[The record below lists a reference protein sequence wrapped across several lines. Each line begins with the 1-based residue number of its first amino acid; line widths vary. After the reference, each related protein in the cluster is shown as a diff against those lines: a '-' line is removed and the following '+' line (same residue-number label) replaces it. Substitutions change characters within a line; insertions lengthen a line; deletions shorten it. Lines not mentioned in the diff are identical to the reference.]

1 MLRLISSRPLL
12 YSRCFLSSASSSF
25 LSRNDMAKLQSLE
38 KQAEGN
44 IADKTVQHKLYDTM
58 LQYQMQDLVVQRFE
72 KNMKKHLLP
81 PNVDLVL
88 GDYFKAL
95 MMQRRS
101 DFRIAM
107 ASKVKQK
114 FENWGY
120 FVKLLSNFIVILIVA
135 TAFSGIFQE
144 SGLMSAKDEPKTA
157 ITSDVRFS
165 DVRGCDEAK
174 EELEDVVKFLKNPE
188 QFRKFGGVLPK
199 GVLLTGPPGTGKTL
213 LAKAV
218 AGEADVPFFYASGS
232 EFEEMFVGLGAKRIR
247 ELFKNAKATGRC
259 IVFIDEID
267 AIGGTR
273 KLKDMQSM
281 RMTLNQLLVEL
292 DGFNTAE
299 GTVFIAATNF
309 SELLDPALTRPGRFD
324 KQVVVGNPDV
334 RGRKDILDLYIQKI
348 KTTSDVD
355 PMIIARGTPGCSGAD
370 LAHIVNSA
378 AIEAAT
384 RGLPA
389 VDMQLM
395 EWAKDKVLMGAE
407 RKSAV
412 LSDAVK
418 KTTAYHEAGHAVTA
432 LFTEGSMPIHKATII
447 PRGRSLGMVM
457 RLPEEDRYNQ
467 SLKELQA
474 DLDVALGGRVSEEL
488 FFGDKNITTGASSD
502 FSQATRIARAMVV
515 SYGMSEKVGPVQYTE
530 KDIENRSPET
540 KAVIDSEIERLIRES
555 YDRVKKLVLEHKK
568 DLETIAQALLVKESL
583 TRDEILEILK
593 D

>member
-1 MLRLISSRPLL
+1 VFFF
-12 YSRCFLSSASSSF
+12 CV
-25 LSRNDMAKLQSLE
+25 
-38 KQAEGN
+38 
-44 IADKTVQHKLYDTM
+44 AD
-58 LQYQMQDLVVQRFE
+58 
-72 KNMKKHLLP
+72 
-81 PNVDLVL
+81 
-88 GDYFKAL
+88 L
-95 MMQRRS
+95 MM
-101 DFRIAM
+101 I
-107 ASKVKQK
+107 
-114 FENWGY
+114 
-120 FVKLLSNFIVILIVA
+120 
-135 TAFSGIFQE
+135 
-144 SGLMSAKDEPKTA
+144 
-157 ITSDVRFS
+157 
-165 DVRGCDEAK
+165 
-174 EELEDVVKFLKNPE
+174 
-188 QFRKFGGVLPK
+188 
-199 GVLLTGPPGTGKTL
+199 GKTM

-218 AGEADVPFFYASGS
+218 AGEAGVPFFYASGS

-247 ELFKNAKATGRC
+247 DLFKTAQEKGRC

-292 DGFNTAE
+292 DGFNTSE

-309 SELLDPALTRPGRFD
+309 AELLDPALTRPGRFD
-324 KQVVVGNPDV
+324 KQIVVGNPDV
-334 RGRKDILDLYIQKI
+334 RGRKDILEFYIEKI
-348 KTTSDVD
+348 KTTKNVD

-389 VDMQLM
+389 VDMELL

-412 LSDAVK
+412 LTDAVK

-447 PRGRSLGMVM
+447 PRGSSLGMVM

-467 SLKELQA
+467 SRKELLA

-488 FFGDKNITTGASSD
+488 FFGEKNITTGASSD

-515 SYGMSEKVGPVQYTE
+515 AYGMSEKVGPVQYTE
-530 KDIENRSPET
+530 RDLQNLSPET
-540 KAVIDSEIERLIRES
+540 KALIDSEVERLIRES
-555 YDRVKKLVLEHKK
+555 YERVKALVLSHKK
-568 DLETIAQALLVKESL
+568 DLETIAEALLVKESL
-583 TRDEILEILK
+583 SREEILEVLR